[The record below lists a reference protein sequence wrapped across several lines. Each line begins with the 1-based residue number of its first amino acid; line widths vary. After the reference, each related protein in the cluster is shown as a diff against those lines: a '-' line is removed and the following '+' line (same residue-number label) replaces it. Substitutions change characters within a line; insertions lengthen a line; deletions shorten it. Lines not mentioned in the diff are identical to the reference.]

1 MFDFMDL
8 EFDTPAMPIAQGS
21 YIPDAQECLR
31 CGLCVSQCPTFRIFG
46 VNEVTPRQRLRS
58 ISKVLV
64 ENQPL
69 TDQERQHL
77 DSCLQCRACEPVC
90 PSRVSYGAL
99 FSQAQQQLAS
109 PPGILAKLGYFL
121 LSHPAW
127 LHHTLPVLTLYLK
140 SGLQGPLRR
149 SGIFKRLGLE
159 SAEALLQ
166 LPQLKRLRARYPSKT
181 TARGRVALFTGCIAE
196 AFDQPTLNASIR
208 LLNAIGFEVI
218 VPPAQGCCGAVQ
230 QHNAQDA
237 SALIANN
244 IEVFNALE
252 VQAVIHTATGCGAHL
267 SEYQSS
273 DPAASEHF
281 RQRLYDINDFIL
293 EHWPDHLSLKPSD
306 LSVAVH
312 EPCSQR
318 NILKNNANVYQL
330 LGKIPNITLVPLAE
344 NNLCCGSGGSYMLTH
359 PEIAEQLLDLKLQ
372 HIESANVDT
381 VVSSNIGCALFLNS
395 AAHKPSSIIH
405 AVQLLAAHLPD
416 AFD

>member
-8 EFDTPAMPIAQGS
+8 EFDTPAMPIDQSS

-31 CGLCVSQCPTFRIFG
+31 CGLCVSHCPTFRIFG

-69 TDQERQHL
+69 TAEERKNL

-90 PSRVSYGAL
+90 PSRVNYGAL
-99 FSQAQQQLAS
+99 FSQAQQQLAQ
-109 PPGILAKLGYFL
+109 PPGLLAKLGYYL

-127 LHHTLPVLTLYLK
+127 LHTTLPLLTLYLK
-140 SGLQGPLRR
+140 SGLQGLLRR
-149 SGIFKRLGLE
+149 SGVFKRLGLE
-159 SAEALLQ
+159 PAEALLQ
-166 LPQLKRLRARYPSKT
+166 LPQLKRLRARYPSKI

-237 SALIANN
+237 SALITNN
-244 IEVFNALE
+244 IKVFNALE

-267 SEYQSS
+267 SEYQGS
-273 DPAASEHF
+273 DLEASEHF
-281 RQRLYDINDFIL
+281 LQRLYDINDFIL
-293 EHWPDHLSLKPSD
+293 QHWPKNLSLKPSK

-318 NILKNNANVYQL
+318 NILKNTANVYQL
-330 LGKIPNITLVPLAE
+330 LNKIPNITLSPLPD
-344 NNLCCGSGGSYMLTH
+344 NHLCCGSAGSYMLTH
-359 PEIAEQLLDLKLQ
+359 PQNAAVLRDFKLQ
-372 HIESANVDT
+372 HIVTANADR
-381 VVSSNIGCALFLNS
+381 VVSSNLGCALFLNS
-395 AAHKPSSIIH
+395 AANAQHTIEHPL
-405 AVQLLAAHLPD
+405 VLLAEHLSD
-416 AFD
+416 